1 MEILFWMLFTI
12 FWFVVGIWLYTI
24 INEKTRNNRT
34 YLYPMTVLEI
44 LALIMVII
52 TLVAKW

>member
-52 TLVAKW
+52 TLVAKG